1 MDYDYLVKFMN
12 LGPTGGVEGKIENLK
27 IYLDVTVDLKNM
39 EVILQGFKIANAGRL
54 KLKFS
59 GNPLVD
65 WLTNIVSGIA
75 SRLLHGVA
83 INVIQNQVKGALES
97 AIANINNALHPSA
110 IYLN

>member
-1 MDYDYLVKFMN
+1 MN
-12 LGPTGGVEGKIENLK
+12 IGPTGGVEGKIENLK

-54 KLKFS
+54 KLKFN

-65 WLTNIVSGIA
+65 WITNIVSGIA
-75 SRLLHGVA
+75 TRLLHGVA
-83 INVIQNQVKGALES
+83 IKVIQNQVRGVLEA

-110 IYLN
+110 IYLH